1 MTHLARPIGLV
12 AGSGALAFT
21 AALTLATPAGAATT
35 VPTSFDCQARP
46 PIGSP
51 ERLTLPASVQADAPA
66 TVTVGQTFE
75 VTLAPDPM
83 TVPADAGG
91 NTVNNLRNLALKV
104 PVPAGSTYQSAALTG
119 GSNLG
124 SGTPTVSQA
133 GNVVAV
139 TVPGPIKGG
148 ATMQLP
154 ALHLTLTASGAPDT
168 TIETHVA
175 GASYDNPGL
184 TFTANVT
191 VGFLTLNVPT
201 SCFANPSPMFT
212 STTIQTD
219 SPSPAPS
226 DSPAA

>member
-1 MTHLARPIGLV
+1 MTRLAHPIGLM
-12 AGSGALAFT
+12 AGAGALALT
-21 AALTLATPAGAATT
+21 AALTLATPASAATT

-51 ERLTLPASVQADAPA
+51 QQLTLPTSVQADAPA

-83 TVPADAGG
+83 TVPTKAGG
-91 NTVNNLRNLALKV
+91 NTVNNLRNLALIV
-104 PVPAGSTYQSAALTG
+104 PVPAGTTYEAATLTG

-124 SGTPTVSQA
+124 SGTPAVSQT
-133 GNVVAV
+133 GNVVTI
-139 TVPGPIKGG
+139 TVPGPIKAGV
-148 ATMQLP
+148 TIQLP

-191 VGFLTLNVPT
+191 AGFLSVNVPT
-201 SCFANPSPMFT
+201 SCFANPSPTFT
-212 STTIQTD
+212 STTIQAG
-219 SPSPAPS
+219 SS
-226 DSPAA
+226 AA